1 MSDPDT
7 WHFLPNDNFGFEG
20 MAHPVRN
27 NARASKVIVF
37 ICCNYTLILRKVK
50 KINMVT
56 KKEDNMF
63 ISLGLIIGFAAGWYA
78 NEKWD
83 DLKAL
88 GAKAMFWKK

>member
-1 MSDPDT
+1 
-7 WHFLPNDNFGFEG
+7 

-50 KINMVT
+50 KINT
-56 KKEDNMF
+56 GTNEESKMF
-63 ISLGLIIGFAAGWYA
+63 ISLGIIIGFAAGWYA